1 MRVRLIAFTAAGEC
15 VALRAR
21 DVLEGED
28 CAYERGFGEARRGLD
43 AFAREGFDRADA
55 LVFVG
60 ATGIA
65 VRAIAPYVRS
75 KASDPAVVVI
85 DEAGT
90 WCIPVLS
97 GHLGG
102 ANALAIRLARGLG
115 AQPVV
120 TTATDIRGVWA
131 PDSWAASRGFCVLE
145 PERIR
150 SVSSSLLAGAGATLF
165 TDGAV
170 EGAVPAGVSLTEERA
185 RAQVVVSP
193 RALPQDGELACE
205 PALHIVPRCV
215 YVGVGCRRGASRAAI
230 ARAVECARELAG
242 VPSRALAGAA
252 SIDLKADEEGLLS
265 WARSAGLAIEFFA
278 AERLARA
285 EGSFSSS
292 PFVESVTGVDCVCE
306 RAAAC
311 ASGSGRLICRKQ
323 VLDGVTV
330 ALAASA
336 FTCTFNNEAANRR
349 G

>member
-1 MRVRLIAFTAAGEC
+1 MRVRLIAFTAAGET

-21 DVLEGED
+21 SVLEDED
-28 CAYERGFGEARRGLD
+28 CGYERGFGDGRRGLD
-43 AFAREGFDRADA
+43 AFAREGFAEADA

-102 ANALAIRLARGLG
+102 ANALALRLAHGLG

-120 TTATDIRGVWA
+120 TTATDIRGMWA
-131 PDSWAASRGFCVLE
+131 PDSWAASLGFRVLE

-150 SVSSSLLAGAGATLF
+150 SVSSSLLAGTGATLF

-170 EGAVPAGVSLTEERA
+170 EGAFPVGVRPTDERA

-193 RALPQDGELACE
+193 RVLPQDGELAPE

-215 YVGVGCRRGASRAAI
+215 YVGVGCRRGASEAAI
-230 ARAVECARELAG
+230 ACAVEHALELAG
-242 VPSRALAGAA
+242 VPSCALAGAA
-252 SIDLKADEEGLLS
+252 SIDLKADEGGLLS
-265 WARSAGLAIEFFA
+265 WARSEGLAVEFFA
-278 AERLARA
+278 AERLAEAR
-285 EGSFSSS
+285 GSFSSS
-292 PFVESVTGVDCVCE
+292 PFVESITGVGCVCE
-306 RAAAC
+306 RAAVS
-311 ASGSGRLICRKQ
+311 ASGAGRLVCAKQ

-330 ALAASA
+330 ALAAGA
-336 FTCTFNNEAANRR
+336 FTCTFNNDAAVCRR
-349 G
+349 